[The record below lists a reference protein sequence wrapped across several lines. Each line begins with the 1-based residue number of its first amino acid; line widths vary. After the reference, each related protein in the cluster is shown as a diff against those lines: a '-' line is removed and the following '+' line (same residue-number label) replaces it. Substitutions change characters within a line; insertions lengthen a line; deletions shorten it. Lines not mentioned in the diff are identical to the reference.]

1 MIITGEDIDSDLM
14 EAVRSRLQNM
24 QEAELALA
32 KASQLKL
39 AEFHRNIE
47 SATVEGIGQHIMRV
61 TPESYHYWG
70 NRMGYECWGD
80 KGFRKEFL
88 RDNPEA
94 RVKYTPRKAS
104 IIKA

>member
-14 EAVRSRLQNM
+14 EEVRKRLQDRN
-24 QEAELALA
+24 EAELALA
-32 KASQLKL
+32 KAEQLKL

-70 NRMGYECWGD
+70 NRLGYECWGD
-80 KGFRKEFL
+80 RGFRKEFL

-94 RVKYTPRKAS
+94 RVKYTARKQT
-104 IIKA
+104 ILRP